1 MALKQMADM
10 LQALSDP
17 LRIMILRLL
26 LERELYVG
34 ELVDALEEP
43 QYKVSRHLAILRNAG
58 FLRDW
63 RKGAWVHYEVAPSLP
78 PAWLQSLE
86 LLKQVWDQNPEIQAA
101 LRRLRKKAKRKPG
114 TFLSSD
120 YSTLKDGV

>member
-1 MALKQMADM
+1 MALKQTADM

-17 LRIMILRLL
+17 LRIMITRLL
-26 LERELYVG
+26 LERELCVC

-63 RKGAWVHYEVAPSLP
+63 REGAWIHYEIAPNLSRGWHESLK
-78 PAWLQSLE
+78 SL
-86 LLKQVWDQNPEIQAA
+86 KGVWDQNPEIQAA
-101 LRRLRKKAKRKPG
+101 LWRLTKKTVRLPG
-114 TFLSSD
+114 SAMS
-120 YSTLKDGV
+120 

>member
-1 MALKQMADM
+1 MALKQTAEM

-17 LRIMILRLL
+17 LRIMITRLL
-26 LERELYVG
+26 LERELCVC

-63 RKGAWVHYEVAPSLP
+63 REGAWIHYEIAPNLNKR
-78 PAWLQSLE
+78 WRDSLE
-86 LLKQVWDQNPEIQAA
+86 CLREVWDQNPEIQAA
-101 LRRLRKKAKRKPG
+101 LWRLDKKTRRVPG
-114 TFLSSD
+114 SAMSS
-120 YSTLKDGV
+120 GAEGN